1 MKGISVPRAIATAYN
16 GQTDEFNV
24 LRYGE
29 AVDDLLDRINE
40 GTRVIVTSGQFQSI
54 EIEYETDPMPG
65 TYRLVAWEDLGGDK

>member
-1 MKGISVPRAIATAYN
+1 MRIGQSTAYN

-40 GTRVIVTSGQFQSI
+40 GVEVVVTSTKDKDKLSI
-54 EIEYETDPMPG
+54 TYATQPAPG
-65 TYRLVAWEDLGGDK
+65 TYRLVSWDTGGGE